1 MANTLITPQAVAK
14 MGLIALLNN
23 WVFGGLCFK
32 DYSKEFKHVGDTV
45 QVTKPISVEAVEFD
59 GDLTGQFQNVVE
71 EKIDVKMDTI
81 ITVPLQVGAKQLSLE
96 VRSFYS
102 QFIEP
107 AVQAI
112 ADKVDVKLAQL
123 YKDIPYFYDT
133 TETTVLDIVKSLL
146 GARKILGE
154 NKAPQRNRYAV
165 MSPLTTALLLSTD
178 PFRDLDKTGQTTA
191 LREASLGRIFG
202 FDFYENQ
209 NIQNHVVSA
218 ADLAGFIDHPTAGTY
233 ATGTTSIVIDNL
245 TTGQTVKKGT
255 ILEITGVAGDYVV
268 TADVLIAGSEGT
280 FVIYPALEA
289 AAADD
294 TAVTFK
300 AAVVTASRENLL
312 FHKNA
317 FAMVSA
323 PLEPP
328 LGGAKGATVA
338 YNGLTMNVVYD
349 YVTPQFKNLMTI
361 SLLCGFKT
369 LTPELAVRLYDAG

>member
-1 MANTLITPQAVAK
+1 LANTLITPTAVAK

-45 QVTKPISVEAVEFD
+45 QVTKPITVDAVEFD

-71 EKIDVKMDTI
+71 EKIDVLMDTI
-81 ITVPLQVGAKQLSLE
+81 IVVPLQVGAKQLTLE

-112 ADKVDVKLAQL
+112 ADKVDVKLASL
-123 YKDIPYFYDT
+123 YKDIPYYEDC
-133 TETTVLDIVKSLL
+133 ETTTSIADLL
-146 GARKILGE
+146 NARKVMGN

-165 MSPLTTALLLSTD
+165 MSPLTTASLLALD
-178 PFRDLDKTGQTTA
+178 AFRDLDKTGVTTA

-202 FDFYENQ
+202 FDFFENQ
-209 NIQNHVVSA
+209 NIQTHAIGSTDVS
-218 ADLAGFIDHPTAGTY
+218 GIID
-233 ATGTTSIVIDNL
+233 TGTTYPAGTTTIHIDNL
-245 TTGQTVKKGT
+245 ASADTIAKGT
-255 ILEITGVAGDYVV
+255 IITIADNTGQYVI
-268 TADVLIAGSEGT
+268 TADVLLSGNEAD
-280 FVIYPALEA
+280 FPIYPALNAAVENDKVVTFHA
-289 AAADD
+289 AA
-294 TAVTFK
+294 TTSK
-300 AAVVTASRENLL
+300 ENLL

-338 YNGLTMNVVYD
+338 YNGITMNVVYD

-369 LTPELAVRLYDAG
+369 LTPELAVRLYDAS

>member
-1 MANTLITPQAVAK
+1 MANTLITPTAVAK

-45 QVTKPISVEAVEFD
+45 QVTKPITVDAVEFD

-71 EKIDVKMDTI
+71 EKIDVAMDTI
-81 ITVPLQVGAKQLSLE
+81 ITVPLQVGAKQLTLE

-112 ADKVDVKLAQL
+112 ADLVDVKLAQL
-123 YKDIPYFYDT
+123 YKDIPYYEDCEST
-133 TETTVLDIVKSLL
+133 TAIADLL
-146 GARKILGE
+146 NARKVMGN

-165 MSPLTTALLLSTD
+165 MSPLTTASLLALD
-178 PFRDLDKTGQTTA
+178 AFRDLDKTGVTTA

-202 FDFYENQ
+202 FDFFENQ
-209 NIQNHVVSA
+209 NIQTHAIGSATVAGALTADYAAGISTINIEGLGTTDTYAKGTLLTIANNTGQYVITADTTCSGGA
-218 ADLAGFIDHPTAGTY
+218 ADFP
-233 ATGTTSIVIDNL
+233 
-245 TTGQTVKKGT
+245 
-255 ILEITGVAGDYVV
+255 
-268 TADVLIAGSEGT
+268 
-280 FVIYPALEA
+280 IYPALNAAVSSADVTTFHA
-289 AAADD
+289 AA
-294 TAVTFK
+294 TTSK
-300 AAVVTASRENLL
+300 ENLL

-338 YNGLTMNVVYD
+338 YNGITMNVVYD

-369 LTPELAVRLYDAG
+369 LTPELAVRLYDAS

>member
-1 MANTLITPQAVAK
+1 MANTLITPTAVAK

-32 DYSKEFKHVGDTV
+32 DYSKEFKKVGDTV

-59 GDLTGQFQNVVE
+59 GDLTGQFQNVTE

-81 ITVPLQVGAKQLSLE
+81 IVVPLQVTAKQLTLD

-102 QFIEP
+102 QFVEP

-112 ADKVDVKLAQL
+112 ADTVDVKLAKL
-123 YKDIPYFYDT
+123 YKDIPYYNDFDDSS
-133 TETTVLDIVKSLL
+133 EANKIVDLLD
-146 GARKILGE
+146 ARKIMGN

-165 MSPLTTALLLSTD
+165 LSPLTTAKCLACD
-178 PFRDLDKTGQTTA
+178 AFRDLDKTGQTTA

-202 FDFYENQ
+202 FDFFENQ
-209 NIQNHVVSA
+209 NIQTHAIGSTDVS
-218 ADLAGFIDHPTAGTY
+218 GIID
-233 ATGTTSIVIDNL
+233 TGTTYAAGETTIHIDNL
-245 TTGQTVKKGT
+245 ANGTDTYAKGSIITIADNTGQ
-255 ILEITGVAGDYVV
+255 YVV
-268 TADVLIAGSEGT
+268 TADVTVASDEGD
-280 FVIYPALEA
+280 FPIYPALNA
-289 AAADD
+289 AVANDKV
-294 TAVTFK
+294 VTFHPALTTSK
-300 AAVVTASRENLL
+300 ENLF
-312 FHKNA
+312 FHRNA

-338 YNGLTMNVVYD
+338 YNGISMNVVYD
-349 YVTPQFKNLMTI
+349 YQLAQFKNMMTI

-369 LTPELAVRLYDAG
+369 LTPELAVRLYDDGA